1 LSLATETSR
10 TARTVTHS
18 TTSDDVLGFDI
29 AFTLP
34 LSADTRRLTM
44 DDSSALADD
53 AQRRSADDKAAA
65 LHKGPQSH
73 DPSLQQQQQNDL
85 SVLDDSLLVEQG
97 EFLHEISVT
106 PFKAPRPPLC
116 RTEANDKDENDDQ
129 TPVAC
134 LEVLLEDD
142 HEPNEL
148 HIGDHVYQ
156 WRTWMGIPGV
166 FQHHGIVMDI
176 IRHGEEGNDHHQE
189 TTKKLIIA
197 DFSNVPP
204 SAKSKAQQQQQQESL
219 NTTSSSERRGLNQE
233 GILRTYTDTDT
244 TTWHKVH
251 YQAAFWKRQVYRA
264 GTCTSVKSDAI
275 GLVLARVNFIIH
287 HPDVL
292 PDYHVVHANCECVAF
307 WCKTG
312 NWSTLQASNF
322 LELTAAG
329 QVKST
334 TTLAAMAA
342 NSQVTVP
349 TAGLWG
355 WFGYTSQVSWL
366 SLHPMVMPALAGYAV
381 VTVGVP
387 AVMYAKA
394 RKQWKE
400 TSQRLCDAFWESA
413 MEHPEV
419 FAECMTHWSEKR

>member
-1 LSLATETSR
+1 MDPVDTE
-10 TARTVTHS
+10 
-18 TTSDDVLGFDI
+18 DVV
-29 AFTLP
+29 A
-34 LSADTRRLTM
+34 S
-44 DDSSALADD
+44 
-53 AQRRSADDKAAA
+53 
-65 LHKGPQSH
+65 
-73 DPSLQQQQQNDL
+73 NEL
-85 SVLDDSLLVEQG
+85 SVLEDSLLVDQV
-97 EFLHEISVT
+97 EFLHEIPVT
-106 PFKAPRPPLC
+106 PFKAPRPPSC
-116 RTEANDKDENDDQ
+116 RNEANHKDENDDQ
-129 TPVAC
+129 TLVVF
-134 LEVLLEDD
+134 LEVLPEDD
-142 HEPNEL
+142 NEGNEL
-148 HIGDHVYQ
+148 HVGDHVYQ
-156 WRTWMGIPGV
+156 WRSWMGIPGV

-176 IRHGEEGNDHHQE
+176 IRDGEEGNEHHQE
-189 TTKKLIIA
+189 TTRKLIIA

-204 SAKSKAQQQQQQESL
+204 SAKSKAQQQQESL
-219 NTTSSSERRGLNQE
+219 NASSSSERRGLTQE
-233 GILRTYTDTDT
+233 GILRTYTDTDI

-251 YQAAFWKRQVYRA
+251 YEAAFWKRQVYRA

-387 AVMYAKA
+387 AVVYVQA

-413 MEHPEV
+413 MEQPEV